1 MEILMWYDDL
11 VMLFLYGIVIGI
23 SEKKIYFIWCD
34 IDSLI

>member
-23 SEKKIYFIWCD
+23 SEKKKFILYD
-34 IDSLI
+34 VILIV